1 MQCEVSSKGSFS
13 SQGISRFTFSLAAS
27 YKAALKSNNQ
37 SNTKGTYRDADI
49 YCHPHAPPRSRGTL
63 PATGVAL
70 RRWLRPELP
79 REPVQPEQRRRR
91 WWRRLLCS
99 KLSRIPMQPKQHC
112 WWCWSFWWI
121 PIPTHQLQQP
131 GSKLPRKP
139 VRPEQRRRRIW
150 RIWRISIRE
159 IVDIDQPVK
168 PKLCCTLF

>member
-1 MQCEVSSKGSFS
+1 MRCIRNEWWESDFRDLKTGHFSIILSCICDDVQCEVSSKGSFS

-49 YCHPHAPPRSRGTL
+49 YCHPHAPPRGRSTL

-70 RRWLRPELP
+70 RWVIWGLRPELP
-79 REPVQPEQRRRR
+79 REPVQ
-91 WWRRLLCS
+91 
-99 KLSRIPMQPKQHC
+99 
-112 WWCWSFWWI
+112 
-121 PIPTHQLQQP
+121 
-131 GSKLPRKP
+131 
-139 VRPEQRRRRIW
+139 PEQRRRRIW

-168 PKLCCTLF
+168 PNLCCTLF